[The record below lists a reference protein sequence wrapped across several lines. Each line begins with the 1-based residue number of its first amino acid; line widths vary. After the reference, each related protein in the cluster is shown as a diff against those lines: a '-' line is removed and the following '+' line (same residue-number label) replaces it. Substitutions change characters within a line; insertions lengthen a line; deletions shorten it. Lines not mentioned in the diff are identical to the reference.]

1 MRLKTH
7 TMKTL
12 INNASTGLMI
22 GGAAVLLVCAFLQ
35 MSSEVAQGTI
45 LMLGAGLIKV
55 ITAKE

>member
-22 GGAAVLLVCAFLQ
+22 GGAGVLLVCGLLE
-35 MSSEVAQGTI
+35 MPSEVAQGVV
-45 LMLGAGLIKV
+45 LMLGAGLIKFL
-55 ITAKE
+55 TAKQ